1 MMMLALTQVIFSLA
15 TVVSGMA
22 RPQTLWTETIQEKLS
37 LRRVFLLS
45 WFCMRYSK
53 LWILSWEHLFFCC
66 AKQALIA
73 TTPWLHEEPGWLR
86 RGRLYVRSLQPQ
98 SVTSWHWSEE
108 RLIMLCSQISSP
120 AIEQSIFPVIKRVNM
135 ENHPIVDDM
144 YYPLVIKH
152 GNRFIPSNY

>member
-73 TTPWLHEEPGWLR
+73 TTPWLPWGT
-86 RGRLYVRSLQPQ
+86 RLASQGAF
-98 SVTSWHWSEE
+98 
-108 RLIMLCSQISSP
+108 ICQISATAVSDVLTLKRRTPDHAVQSDIVPCNWTIYLSGDQTCEHGKSP
-120 AIEQSIFPVIKRVNM
+120 NRRWYVLPSGNQTWQQV
-135 ENHPIVDDM
+135 HP
-144 YYPLVIKH
+144 L
-152 GNRFIPSNY
+152 